1 MNSRLNLIWQ
11 LTRGE
16 QKRYAGAIAALVLGS
31 ACMYLV
37 PLIPQVIL
45 DGVLT
50 PHPEKSSAFVRRMV
64 ALGGGQAFLRTH
76 LWLAAIGM
84 VFLTALAGGFTYVRG
99 RLAATAAE
107 DIVRRVRDRIYN
119 HLQHLPIAFHDR
131 AETGDLVQRATS
143 DVETL
148 RQFLSSQVVEIG
160 RAALMLLVPLPLML
174 ALDWRLTVVSV
185 AFIPIVL
192 GFSFQFFRR
201 VQRTFKSVDEAEAQM
216 TSTLQENLTGIRVVR
231 AFARQDFEKS
241 KFAERN
247 MTHRGREMRLFE
259 LLSWYW
265 SASDLLCMGQKALL
279 LAVGGYGL
287 ATGRVQVGTFFFF
300 LTAVNMFIWPI
311 RMLGRILTELGKAT
325 VAIGRIDE
333 ILGQSVEELPLAL
346 DGTGQ
351 QGTWQAQGEIVFDAV
366 SFQHPTP
373 PAVGTVTSPAA
384 SGRVQ
389 HVLDQISF
397 RVAPGETVALL
408 GPSGSG
414 KSTIAH
420 LLLRFYDPIAGVIRL
435 DGRDLRTIDRQQAR
449 AEISVVMQEPFLF
462 SKSVKENIRMGR
474 GSAADDEITEA
485 ASTACVHA
493 AIMNFESGYDTLVG
507 ERGVTLSGGQRQRVA
522 LARALV
528 RDPAILILDDALS
541 AVDTGT
547 ETLILDALRTRHGRH
562 TTLVIAHRLSTLMVA
577 DRVLVLEEGR
587 LAAQGSHAELLL
599 RPGLYQRL
607 WQIQADLET
616 ELGPESETVIAGS
629 TATAGPDAETDEE
642 WKHVAST

>member
-1 MNSRLNLIWQ
+1 
-11 LTRGE
+11 
-16 QKRYAGAIAALVLGS
+16 
-31 ACMYLV
+31 MYLV

-45 DGVLT
+45 DGVLV
-50 PHPEKSSAFVRRMV
+50 PNPEQSSAFVRKIV
-64 ALGGGQAFLRTH
+64 AFGGGQAFLRTH
-76 LWLAAIGM
+76 LWLAGIGM
-84 VFLTALAGGFTYVRG
+84 VILTALAGGFTYVRG

-107 DIVRRVRDRIYN
+107 ETVRRVRDRLYD

-131 AETGDLVQRATS
+131 AETGDLVQRSTS

-174 ALDWRLTVVSV
+174 ALDWRLTLVSV

-201 VQRTFKSVDEAEAQM
+201 VQRTFLKVDEAEAQM

-231 AFARQDFEKS
+231 AFARQDFEQE
-241 KFAERN
+241 KFAAKN

-265 SASDLLCMGQKALL
+265 SASDLLCLSQKVLL
-279 LAVGGYGL
+279 LAAGGYGL
-287 ATGRVQVGTFFFF
+287 AIGQVQVGTFFFF

-333 ILGQSVEELPLAL
+333 ILAQPVEAAPLAL
-346 DGTGQ
+346 PASESAAPAV
-351 QGTWQAQGEIVFDAV
+351 WQAAGEIVFEDVA
-366 SFQHPTP
+366 FRHA
-373 PAVGTVTSPAA
+373 PATTEAITRAKAEANA
-384 SGRVQ
+384 SGKADAEADAGSATLAPAP
-389 HVLDQISF
+389 HVLDRISF

-408 GPSGSG
+408 GPSGAG

-420 LLLRFYDPIAGVIRL
+420 LLLRFYDPITGVIHL
-435 DGRDLRTIDRQQAR
+435 DGRDLRTIDRQAVR
-449 AEISVVMQEPFLF
+449 AEIAVVMQEPFLF
-462 SKSVKENIRMGR
+462 SKTVRENIRMGR
-474 GSAADDEITEA
+474 GSAADEEIAEA
-485 ASTACVHA
+485 ASTACVHESIEA
-493 AIMNFESGYDTLVG
+493 FEAGYDTLIG

-528 RDPAILILDDALS
+528 RDPAIIILDDALS

-547 ETLILDALRTRHGRH
+547 ETLILDALRTRRGRH

-577 DRVLVLEEGR
+577 DRVLVIESGR
-587 LAAQGSHAELLL
+587 LVAEGTHAELLQV
-599 RPGLYQRL
+599 PGLYQRL

-616 ELGPESETVIAGS
+616 ELGSESGVEGAG
-629 TATAGPDAETDEE
+629 AAGGIDPSAAADHQE
-642 WKHVAST
+642 WNHVATS

>member
-11 LTRGE
+11 VTRGE
-16 QKRYAGAIAALVLGS
+16 QKRYAGAILALVLGS

-50 PHPEKSSAFVRRMV
+50 PHPEKSSAFVQRMV
-64 ALGGGQAFLRTH
+64 AFGGGQAFLRTH

-107 DIVRRVRDRIYN
+107 DTVRRVRDRIYN
-119 HLQHLPIAFHDR
+119 HLQHLPVAFHDR

-192 GFSFQFFRR
+192 GFSFQFFRK
-201 VQRTFKSVDEAEAQM
+201 VQRTFKRVDEAEAQM

-231 AFARQDFEKS
+231 AFARQDFEKE

-265 SASDLLCMGQKALL
+265 SASDLLCMSQKALL
-279 LAVGGYGL
+279 LAAGGYLL
-287 ATGRVQVGTFFFF
+287 AIGQVQVGTFFFF

-333 ILGQSVEELPLAL
+333 ILAQPVEEPPLPLEGARP
-346 DGTGQ
+346 GV
-351 QGTWQAQGEIVFDAV
+351 WQAKGEIVFEAV
-366 SFQHPTP
+366 SFRHATP
-373 PAVGTVTSPAA
+373 PPAA
-384 SGRVQ
+384 AGAVTAVSAVVP

-435 DGRDLRTIDRQQAR
+435 DGRDLNTIDRREAR

-462 SKSVKENIRMGR
+462 SKTVKENIRIGR
-474 GSAADDEITEA
+474 GSAADDEIAEA
-485 ASTACVHA
+485 ASTACVHD
-493 AIMNFESGYDTLVG
+493 AIMSFESGYDTLVG

-528 RDPAILILDDALS
+528 RDPRDSHPRRRAERGGHGHRDHDPRCPAHPPRAAHDPRHRAS
-541 AVDTGT
+541 AVD
-547 ETLILDALRTRHGRH
+547 LAGR
-562 TTLVIAHRLSTLMVA
+562 
-577 DRVLVLEEGR
+577 
-587 LAAQGSHAELLL
+587 
-599 RPGLYQRL
+599 RPG
-607 WQIQADLET
+607 
-616 ELGPESETVIAGS
+616 AGARGG
-629 TATAGPDAETDEE
+629 TPGRRGLACRALA
-642 WKHVAST
+642 

>member
-11 LTRGE
+11 VTRGE
-16 QKRYAGAIAALVLGS
+16 QKRYAGAIVALVLGS

-50 PHPEKSSAFVRRMV
+50 AHPEQSSAFVRRMV
-64 ALGGGQAFLRTH
+64 AFGGGQAFLRTH

-107 DIVRRVRDRIYN
+107 DTVRRVRDRIYD
-119 HLQHLPIAFHDR
+119 HLQHLPVSFHDR

-148 RQFLSSQVVEIG
+148 RQFLTSQVVEIG

-174 ALDWRLTVVSV
+174 ALDWRLTLVSI

-192 GFSFQFFRR
+192 GFSFQFFRK

-231 AFARQDFEKS
+231 AFARQDFEKE
-241 KFAERN
+241 KFSERN
-247 MTHRGREMRLFE
+247 MTHRGREMRLFQ

-265 SASDLLCMGQKALL
+265 SASDLLCMGQKTLLLAAGGYL
-279 LAVGGYGL
+279 LAVGQ
-287 ATGRVQVGTFFFF
+287 VQVGTFFFF

-333 ILGQSVEELPLAL
+333 ILAQPVEEPPLAA
-346 DGTGQ
+346 TGSEC
-351 QGTWQAQGEIVFDAV
+351 WQPKGEIVFEAV
-366 SFQHPTP
+366 SFRHATP
-373 PAVGTVTSPAA
+373 PPAA
-384 SGRVQ
+384 SAAAGTVPVGPTP

-408 GPSGSG
+408 GPSGAG

-435 DGRDLRTIDRQQAR
+435 DGRDLRTIDRQEAR
-449 AEISVVMQEPFLF
+449 TEIAVVMQEPFLF
-462 SKSVKENIRMGR
+462 SKTVKENIRMGR
-474 GSAADDEITEA
+474 GSAADDEIAEA
-485 ASTACVHA
+485 ASTACVHD
-493 AIMNFESGYDTLVG
+493 AIMAFESGYDTLVG
-507 ERGVTLSGGQRQRVA
+507 ERG
-522 LARALV
+522 
-528 RDPAILILDDALS
+528 
-541 AVDTGT
+541 
-547 ETLILDALRTRHGRH
+547 
-562 TTLVIAHRLSTLMVA
+562 
-577 DRVLVLEEGR
+577 
-587 LAAQGSHAELLL
+587 
-599 RPGLYQRL
+599 
-607 WQIQADLET
+607 
-616 ELGPESETVIAGS
+616 
-629 TATAGPDAETDEE
+629 
-642 WKHVAST
+642 